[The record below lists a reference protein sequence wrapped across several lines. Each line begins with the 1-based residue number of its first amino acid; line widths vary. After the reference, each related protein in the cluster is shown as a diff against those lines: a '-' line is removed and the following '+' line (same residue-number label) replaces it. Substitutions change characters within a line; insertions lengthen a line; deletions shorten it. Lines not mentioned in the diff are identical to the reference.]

1 MTLCA
6 CNLIVESG
14 YIFSSSQALLHQA
27 SLCGC
32 APVMAEDGMHGSDH
46 MLIAV

>member
-14 YIFSSSQALLHQA
+14 YIFPSSQALLHLQV
-27 SLCGC
+27 C
-32 APVMAEDGMHGSDH
+32 V
-46 MLIAV
+46 AVLL